1 MEKFDDLFGD
11 LSEYKILTFEEITQG
26 FEGNKNPLQNISINS
41 FEDRSN
47 EYSLKSPFR
56 ENSLFYKKLINKI
69 IYTFDSVPLWR
80 YRVENS
86 TKGTELISNYTRYDE
101 TIDSSKGKYDEETDF
116 IIYIEEQN
124 SVNGYIIDINTV
136 CLIKMSQ
143 AMINEYNETIK
154 RNADSTILEDWS
166 NIIIQEQK
174 EKNNIT
180 FTKEKLLEAF
190 KLEIAYRPLKKFSV
204 GDKKYT
210 SGELTD
216 AFLDG
221 ISSAFRTLKFE
232 EESWDYSLKS
242 ENYLFKNPE
251 KAIVFI
257 QNRISTSVGLLQK
270 LEGYFYALEH
280 IFSFDKMLLKTLRIL
295 TSLQKNNLLLIKSLL
310 EVTKEF
316 SRNYF
321 AFICGIWDG
330 IIEFI
335 TGFIDIILLMFKF
348 YFHAE
353 ELNEED
359 EITYLKLK
367 ETIEEFT
374 ENYIKDPDFISKAIG
389 EGIVNYAE
397 VRYSENQ
404 NGYKISHSMG
414 EDLIIVMDIIF
425 SIVEVVKSF
434 ADAGKILPKLER
446 WIDNA
451 LERNPTLERKLEDI
465 RKPKEP
471 LEEPIREK
479 QIEEVVVEPKKKLT
493 GLQKKRLKN
502 IEIEYNRRRLA
513 MNKRRLKQN
522 WKTFFEVSELSN
534 HRLQFLAN
542 LRKGALEYSNIATL
556 KVKVVLKNGEEHFF
570 EYLAHSGPGN
580 KIKNSTPAPAQSG
593 NKKMFWDVEENR
605 FRWFDSEN
613 KMLVQMDE
621 DLVRLDMNGAKV
633 EITLEST
640 YEPCIIC
647 KRELDLRRNWYK
659 AKVKVQHPYILDK
672 SNKIKGVKGHDQL
685 EMILKNVKK

>member
-11 LSEYKILTFEEITQG
+11 LSGYKILSFEEITQG
-26 FEGNKNPLQNISINS
+26 FEGNKNSLEGIARRSFENISN
-41 FEDRSN
+41 D
-47 EYSLKSPFR
+47 YSLKSPLG

-69 IYTFDSVPLWR
+69 IYTVDSVPLWR

-143 AMINEYNETIK
+143 AMINEYNEIIK

-270 LEGYFYALEH
+270 LEGYFYALEN

-316 SRNYF
+316 SRHYF

-335 TGFIDIILLMFKF
+335 AGFIDIILLMFKF

-522 WKTFFEVSELSN
+522 WKTFFEVSKLSN

>member
-11 LSEYKILTFEEITQG
+11 LSEYKILSFEEITQG

-47 EYSLKSPFR
+47 EYSLKSPFG

-143 AMINEYNETIK
+143 AMINEYNEIIK

-180 FTKEKLLEAF
+180 FTKEKLLGAF

-242 ENYLFKNPE
+242 ENYLFENPE

-280 IFSFDKMLLKTLRIL
+280 IFSFDKTLLKTFRIL
-295 TSLQKNNLLLIKSLL
+295 TSLLKNNLLLIASLI
-310 EVTKEF
+310 EITKEL
-316 SRNYF
+316 SRHYF

-330 IIEFI
+330 FIEFLA
-335 TGFIDIILLMFKF
+335 GFIDIILLMFKF
-348 YFHAE
+348 YFHLE
-353 ELNEED
+353 KLDEED
-359 EITYLKLK
+359 KIIYLKLK
-367 ETIEEFT
+367 ETIEEFS
-374 ENYIKDPDFISKAIG
+374 ENYINDPDFISKAIG

-404 NGYKISHSMG
+404 NGYKISHNMG

-434 ADAGKILPKLER
+434 ADVGKILPKMEK

-451 LERNPTLERKLEDI
+451 FERNPNLERKLEDI

>member
-1 MEKFDDLFGD
+1 MEKFNDQFGD
-11 LSEYKILTFEEITQG
+11 LSEYKTLSFEEVSKG
-26 FEGNKNPLQNISINS
+26 FEGNKNPLQSISINS

-47 EYSLKSPFR
+47 EYSLKSPFG
-56 ENSLFYKKLINKI
+56 ENSLFYKKQINKI
-69 IYTFDSVPLWR
+69 IYTVDSVPLWR

-210 SGELTD
+210 SVELTN

-242 ENYLFKNPE
+242 ENYLFENPE

-280 IFSFDKMLLKTLRIL
+280 IFSFDKTLLKTFRIL
-295 TSLQKNNLLLIKSLL
+295 ISLLKSNLLLIGSLI

-316 SRNYF
+316 SRHYF

-335 TGFIDIILLMFKF
+335 AGFIDIILLMFKF

-404 NGYKISHSMG
+404 NVYKISHSMG
-414 EDLIIVMDIIF
+414 EDLIIVIDIIF
-425 SIVEVVKSF
+425 SIVEIVKSF
-434 ADAGKILPKLER
+434 ADVGKILPKMEK

-451 LERNPTLERKLEDI
+451 FERNPNLGRKLEDI

-479 QIEEVVVEPKKKLT
+479 QIEEIVVEPKKKLT

-570 EYLAHSGPGN
+570 EYLAHSGP
-580 KIKNSTPAPAQSG
+580 
-593 NKKMFWDVEENR
+593 
-605 FRWFDSEN
+605 
-613 KMLVQMDE
+613 
-621 DLVRLDMNGAKV
+621 
-633 EITLEST
+633 
-640 YEPCIIC
+640 
-647 KRELDLRRNWYK
+647 
-659 AKVKVQHPYILDK
+659 
-672 SNKIKGVKGHDQL
+672 
-685 EMILKNVKK
+685 

>member
-1 MEKFDDLFGD
+1 MENFDDLFGD
-11 LSEYKILTFEEITQG
+11 LSGYKILSFEEVSKG
-26 FEGNKNPLQNISINS
+26 FEGNKNPLQSISINS

-47 EYSLKSPFR
+47 EYSLKSPFG
-56 ENSLFYKKLINKI
+56 ENSLFYKKQINKI
-69 IYTFDSVPLWR
+69 IYTVDSVPLWR

-143 AMINEYNETIK
+143 SMINDNETIK

-210 SGELTD
+210 SVELTN

-242 ENYLFKNPE
+242 ENYLFENPE

-280 IFSFDKMLLKTLRIL
+280 IFSFDKTLLKTFRIL
-295 TSLQKNNLLLIKSLL
+295 ISLLKSNLLLIGSLI

-316 SRNYF
+316 SRHYF

-335 TGFIDIILLMFKF
+335 AGFIDIILLMFKF

-404 NGYKISHSMG
+404 NVYKISHSMG
-414 EDLIIVMDIIF
+414 EDLIIVIDIIF
-425 SIVEVVKSF
+425 SIVEIVKSF
-434 ADAGKILPKLER
+434 ADVGKILPKMEK

-451 LERNPTLERKLEDI
+451 FERNPNLGRKLEDI

-479 QIEEVVVEPKKKLT
+479 QIEEIVVEPKKKLT

>member
-1 MEKFDDLFGD
+1 MENFNDEFGD
-11 LSEYKILTFEEITQG
+11 LSEYKILSFEEITQG
-26 FEGNKNPLQNISINS
+26 FEGNKNSLEGIARRSFENISN
-41 FEDRSN
+41 D
-47 EYSLKSPFR
+47 YSLKSPLG

-69 IYTFDSVPLWR
+69 IYTVDSVPLWR

-143 AMINEYNETIK
+143 AMINEYNEIIK

-242 ENYLFKNPE
+242 ENYLFENPE

-280 IFSFDKMLLKTLRIL
+280 IFSFDKTLLKTFRIL
-295 TSLQKNNLLLIKSLL
+295 TSLLKNNLLLIPSLI
-310 EVTKEF
+310 EITKEL
-316 SRNYF
+316 SRHYF

-330 IIEFI
+330 FIEFLA
-335 TGFIDIILLMFKF
+335 GFIDIILLMFKF
-348 YFHAE
+348 YFHLE
-353 ELNEED
+353 KLDEED
-359 EITYLKLK
+359 KIIYLKLK
-367 ETIEEFT
+367 ETIEEFS
-374 ENYIKDPDFISKAIG
+374 ENYINDPDFISKAIG

-404 NGYKISHSMG
+404 NGYKISHNMG

-434 ADAGKILPKLER
+434 ADVGKILTKMEK

-451 LERNPTLERKLEDI
+451 FERNPNLERKLEDI